1 MTALV
6 PSILALAA
14 GTYAFRVAG
23 PYLRDRFT
31 MPAHAEK
38 VIAAAAAVMLTAVV
52 ATAALYDGDTFA
64 GVARPAGVLVA
75 GILAI
80 RKVPFVVIVLAA
92 AAPAGCAVAPS
103 SAEQGFVLEQ
113 AGPLDALV
121 TPVGGGGLISG
132 VASAVKQKAATLG
145 RTVRIEGH
153 ADASGTPEANQALS
167 ERRAQTVRALLARH
181 HLKGAF

>member
-80 RKVPFVVIVLAA
+80 RKVPFVVIVIAA
-92 AAPAGCAVAPS
+92 AATAAG
-103 SAEQGFVLEQ
+103 LR
-113 AGPLDALV
+113 LL
-121 TPVGGGGLISG
+121 G
-132 VASAVKQKAATLG
+132 V
-145 RTVRIEGH
+145 
-153 ADASGTPEANQALS
+153 P
-167 ERRAQTVRALLARH
+167 
-181 HLKGAF
+181 